1 MRRVFWLA
9 VAVGAGLVGVILW
22 LRVVESVTP

>member
-1 MRRVFWLA
+1 MRRVFW
-9 VAVGAGLVGVILW
+9 VAVVVGAAIVGVILW